1 VPRSAAIAP
10 LALGEEMIWW
20 VITIFVVTCSAV
32 LLFCAMAV
40 SKKADRNQR
49 HAMRDLTPFEDVTIT
64 RF

>member
-1 VPRSAAIAP
+1 MRCAP
-10 LALGEEMIWW
+10 ALHNRRLGEDMIWW
-20 VITIFVVTCSAV
+20 AISIFVVSCTGV

-49 HAMRDLTPFEDVTIT
+49 HAMRDLIPFEDVTIT

>member
-1 VPRSAAIAP
+1 
-10 LALGEEMIWW
+10 MTWW
-20 VITIFVVTCSAV
+20 VICILVVVCPGV

-49 HAMRDLTPFEDVTIT
+49 HAMHDLVPFEDVTIT